1 MTLLP
6 DADTLLQ
13 LVLPKLLRMTV
24 LSALVG
30 GAVGAVVGGIAGRL
44 PRFRHGVLG
53 PSLAGSFLGVLLVGL
68 LPIEANPAS
77 LIGGPYSGIWFLAM
91 AVLFV
96 PPGALA
102 GAVLGIVVAGH
113 PRSRLRGPRAL
124 PLFTVAAYAI
134 SAVVLTLT
142 LSPPGIAIRTLQPQ
156 GPVSLLAEVRG
167 LEPIPS
173 HLALSA
179 DGRQLAV
186 LSVRYGRQQVD
197 LVDLHTRKQ
206 HRIRNLHGKPEGQQ
220 TLREI
225 LSTLAF
231 TADGKELVTAAPQQV
246 QVRPLPAG
254 RPRLRLEGGE
264 VAYPMAAGRL
274 VTLTPSDASPAPR
287 SLLVWDLASGRRL
300 QAMPADLNTLDRSTL
315 PVAMSPDRRLL
326 AFPRRVDDDRIE
338 VWDVS
343 QARRIST
350 LNLGPPAGL
359 LAVAFSPDGRQ
370 LAVALGQGPPITVWD
385 LATARRVRSLDSPER
400 VQQLHWTSEGLLVGA
415 DAGFRVLSAQDGR
428 VLHTLPLGAAGPSSP
443 GRPVLPLGPSALSG
457 DRSTFAAPLP
467 GQGIA
472 VWRVGRPVAVD

>member
-1 MTLLP
+1 M
-6 DADTLLQ
+6 
-13 LVLPKLLRMTV
+13 LPKLLRMTV

-30 GAVGAVVGGIAGRL
+30 GVVGAVVGGIAGRL
-44 PRFRHGVLG
+44 RRSRPRGLG
-53 PSLAGSFLGVLLVGL
+53 PSLAGSFLGVLLAGL

-77 LIGGPYSGIWFLAM
+77 LIGGPYAGIWFLAM

-96 PPGALA
+96 PAGALA

-124 PLFTVAAYAI
+124 PLFTVAAYLI

-156 GPVSLLAEVRG
+156 GPVSLVAEVRG

-179 DGRQLAV
+179 DGK
-186 LSVRYGRQQVD
+186 D
-197 LVDLHTRKQ
+197 
-206 HRIRNLHGKPEGQQ
+206 
-220 TLREI
+220 
-225 LSTLAF
+225 
-231 TADGKELVTAAPQQV
+231 LVTAAPQQV

-274 VTLTPSDASPAPR
+274 LTLNPSDASPAPR
-287 SLLVWDLASGRRL
+287 SLLVWDLARGRRL
-300 QAMPADLNTLDRSTL
+300 QAMPADLNT
-315 PVAMSPDRRLL
+315 
-326 AFPRRVDDDRIE
+326 
-338 VWDVS
+338 
-343 QARRIST
+343 
-350 LNLGPPAGL
+350 PAGL
-359 LAVAFSPDGRQ
+359 LAVDFSPDGRH

-443 GRPVLPLGPSALSG
+443 ARPVLSLGPSALSG